1 VSGAGVVTI
10 DASTDANNTAATL
23 GATKLKTIDLS
34 GMTAFADLNT
44 LGQEWDGADVGKY
57 ANKSTST
64 VTLDNQVAETVLLG
78 GAKDT
83 VVTGSTIVAVDTVTG
98 FQVVASAANP
108 LVADAARSD
117 VLNIG
122 LNTSTPWTVDN
133 SAKMTVTGSS
143 LEAALLQAAS
153 LTFAG
158 TATPVNNVL
167 FHFGGDTYAYQD
179 LGTAGLSDD
188 DVLVKMSGTLN
199 LDLLLTS
206 STIV

>member
-1 VSGAGVVTI
+1 
-10 DASTDANNTAATL
+10 
-23 GATKLKTIDLS
+23 
-34 GMTAFADLNT
+34 MTAFADLNT
-44 LGQEWDGADVGKY
+44 LGQEWDGTDVGKY

-98 FQVVASAANP
+98 FQVVASVANP

-122 LNTSTPWTVDN
+122 LASSTPWTVDN
-133 SAKMTVTGSS
+133 SAKMTVTGTS

-179 LGTAGLSDD
+179 LGTAGLDD
-188 DVLVKMSGTLN
+188 GDVLVKMSGTLN